1 MLYASNILCCDNVDI
16 INETFLKYLFCLLSI
31 WQKSEISLTQQN
43 DESAKLEALWR
54 IVNYPIL
61 WPILII
67 ALWCGINFIE
77 PFQNQQCTAD
87 KLYYSDSA
95 IACKQ
100 SPFISEEWSVS
111 LRMIKP
117 LIIGAGVTT
126 LLTFAG
132 VIATWSVIYSS
143 SVGGEDLLNSYR
155 RSVEVHNIIISNV
168 LYF

>member
-1 MLYASNILCCDNVDI
+1 MHLTLYASNILCCDNVDI
-16 INETFLKYLFCLLSI
+16 INETFLKFMFLFVVHLAKKWNQFI
-31 WQKSEISLTQQN
+31 MTQQN
-43 DESAKLEALWR
+43 DECAKLEALWR

-61 WPILII
+61 WPTLII

-132 VIATWSVIYSS
+132 VIATWSIIYSS
-143 SVGGEDLLNSYR
+143 SVGGEDLLN
-155 RSVEVHNIIISNV
+155 
-168 LYF
+168 LCPKMWKF

>member
-1 MLYASNILCCDNVDI
+1 MPYASIILCCDNVDNWNI
-16 INETFLKYLFCLLSI
+16 PKIFLFVVHLAKKWNQFI
-31 WQKSEISLTQQN
+31 MTQQN
-43 DESAKLEALWR
+43 DECAKLEALWQ

-61 WPILII
+61 MWPILII

-77 PFQNQQCTAD
+77 PFQNQQCTD
-87 KLYYSDSA
+87 KLYYSDS
-95 IACKQ
+95 ACKQ

-143 SVGGEDLLNSYR
+143 SVGGEDLLNLYR